1 MLNLEIILVDDG
13 SSDTSGAICDSYAE
27 QDKRVRVIHKS
38 NGGVSSARNAGLD
51 AATGDYIAFVDSD
64 DTIDTD
70 MYDVLFRTIQKSG
83 ADMAVCGYKS
93 HKGQKQRAV
102 RVPQEGCFNVPELY
116 EKYLENFVAWASL
129 MTSIWSRLISAD
141 LVRAGDQPI
150 RFSVDLHRSEDAA
163 FIVDCLAVAH
173 NDIAF
178 VDICPYHYDLT
189 SNTASLTKTV
199 DDHTLEI
206 PLKKLRENMLA
217 ELPQRR
223 EEIENVFAV
232 QLAMISVWAI
242 IDGIRIG
249 QLPAWALSWQTVRTI
264 LKYSQ
269 EADEKL
275 VTLLLFVLPRPV
287 VKLAARFAYSTTRN
301 HFWPNARAQS
311 IADFVA
317 GRRSRWPV
325 WRIGRRMWK
334 AIRRCSDRPNRP

>member
-1 MLNLEIILVDDG
+1 MHPLITVIIPIYNAERFVRPSVDSVLAQTYLNLEIILVDDG

-199 DDHTLEI
+199 SDHTLEI

-232 QLAMISVWAI
+232 QW
-242 IDGIRIG
+242 
-249 QLPAWALSWQTVRTI
+249 LSYFGLGNYRRNWERAATGLGVIVANRSHDSEIQPESRRETGNV
-264 LKYSQ
+264 
-269 EADEKL
+269 A
-275 VTLLLFVLPRPV
+275 V
-287 VKLAARFAYSTTRN
+287 VCSAAS
-301 HFWPNARAQS
+301 S
-311 IADFVA
+311 
-317 GRRSRWPV
+317 G
-325 WRIGRRMWK
+325 
-334 AIRRCSDRPNRP
+334 